1 MIAIT
6 ALIKLTPTV
15 SRQRY
20 AIEVLEERYMM
31 QILLALSEQPE
42 VYRGQLYSTLSTGSK
57 TVADKINK
65 LKKLGL
71 VSERVEG
78 KKPIRRYLSL
88 TENGKKIAEDLMA
101 LERIVGTHSGKTSK
115 DRVAD
120 GDLRSK

>member
-1 MIAIT
+1 MP
-6 ALIKLTPTV
+6 KV

-78 KKPIRRYLSL
+78 KKPIRRYLFL
-88 TENGKKIAEDLMA
+88 TERGKRIAEALMA
-101 LERIVGTHSGKTSK
+101 LERMIGTHPDKASR
-115 DRVAD
+115 DQVAD
-120 GDLRSK
+120 GNVRSR